1 MSLKRALFANPSA
14 LFGILGAL
22 LAIVIKAVPAA
33 AGWEGPVR
41 TLLDN
46 LALILVPTTALAIGA
61 VAYAPATVAKVV
73 TEGALRTAESLTIET
88 VGAVGEITSAAA
100 GTAMGATT
108 QVLGATTEV
117 AEAAVGTLERV
128 AGVAL
133 P

>member
-1 MSLKRALFANPSA
+1 MIRRLLFKNPSA

-33 AGWEGPVR
+33 AGWEGPIR

-61 VAYAPATVAKVV
+61 VAYAPVTVAKAV
-73 TEGALRTAESLTIET
+73 TEGALRTAESLTSEAAG
-88 VGAVGEITSAAA
+88 VVGELT
-100 GTAMGATT
+100 GTAASVALSATT
-108 QVLGATTEV
+108 QVLGATTDV
-117 AEAAVGTLERV
+117 AETAVGTLKRV
-128 AGVAL
+128 AGIAL